1 MEFDTNM
8 PINSSSILQAEYL
21 SENIGYP
28 DYIVDVKYLTEQYKE
43 VCSFDCI
50 SVSKYGILGPALSSV
65 DIHRYL
71 KKVELDGRMQPL
83 QKLFFT
89 GNSKNYKNYKK
100 GDDYLR

>member
-1 MEFDTNM
+1 M

-43 VCSFDCI
+43 VCSFVDCI
-50 SVSKYGILGPALSSV
+50 SVSKYGILGPSLSSV

-71 KKVELDGRMQPL
+71 KKQDLTKECSHY
-83 QKLFFT
+83 KSFF
-89 GNSKNYKNYKK
+89 
-100 GDDYLR
+100 

>member
-1 MEFDTNM
+1 M

-43 VCSFDCI
+43 VCSFVDCI
-50 SVSKYGILGPALSSV
+50 SVSKYGILGPSLSSV

-71 KKVELDGRMQPL
+71 KKAGLDGRMQPL
-83 QKLFFT
+83 QKLF
-89 GNSKNYKNYKK
+89 
-100 GDDYLR
+100 LRGTARITRIIRKVMVT

>member
-43 VCSFDCI
+43 VCSFVDCI
-50 SVSKYGILGPALSSV
+50 CVSKYGILGPSLSSV

-71 KKVELDGRMQPL
+71 KKAGLDGRMQPL
-83 QKLFFT
+83 QKLF
-89 GNSKNYKNYKK
+89 
-100 GDDYLR
+100 LRGTARITRIMRKVMVS